1 VKKLSKG
8 FTLAAMTLVL
18 VSLLAS
24 PAFSGVKIGV
34 KGGFSLADLTFKP
47 ELTDSPLTS
56 KTGAVGGISLNVN
69 IASFLSLQPEVLYV
83 QKGTKGTVE
92 IEEGVNAN
100 LKLEADY
107 VEIPVLLNFSLAKEG
122 SSFVPSVF
130 AGPYVGLNTRARIKL
145 TSGSE
150 SYSEDFKDSVKD
162 TDFGLAFGVGLG
174 MKVGSG
180 KIVLDVRYDLGL
192 TNIAE
197 GMAEGESVKS
207 KTWLFMLGYWF

>member
-1 VKKLSKG
+1 VKKISKSLS
-8 FTLAAMTLVL
+8 LVAMTLLL
-18 VSLLAS
+18 VGLLAS

-56 KTGAVGGISLNVN
+56 KAGAVGGISLNVN

-83 QKGTKGTVE
+83 QKGTKGTIE
-92 IEEGVNAN
+92 IEAGENAN

-107 VEIPVLLNFSLAKEG
+107 VEIPVLLNFSLAKAG
-122 SSFVPSVF
+122 SSFVPSIL
-130 AGPYVGLNTRARIKL
+130 AGPYFAWNARAKIK
-145 TSGSE
+145 SSYGGE
-150 SYSEDFKDSVKD
+150 SYSEDFKDSIKD

-174 MKVGSG
+174 LKVGSG

-192 TNIAE
+192 TNAAE
-197 GMAEGESVKS
+197 GMAEGESVKN
-207 KTWLFMLGYWF
+207 KAWLFMLGYYF